1 MIPKHLHIGT
11 ILSFSLSTGL
21 LIGQDSFDSSE
32 IVDLDL
38 MEIKSE
44 YQFNDLEV
52 ELSRSDLN
60 ENLLGIYG
68 SNQLQDL
75 SGLAPNLFT
84 SHSDTRGFGDVISM
98 RGSANS
104 LFFSPPSVA
113 LYVDDVPQGSV
124 ASYPGELLNIGY
136 VSILSGP
143 QSTSFGR
150 NATAGIINIHTRVPG
165 DEQRGALQLEYGS
178 FDSRI
183 ARVLFDGPM
192 SNGAA
197 YSASL
202 GYSAR
207 DGYIDNIVSGKSE
220 DDRESFQG
228 RVNFYMNPSEDT
240 QIRFGVFAE
249 SVNDGATRLSSLWSP
264 DPFEVSSNVEGVTKL
279 DRRQLN
285 FQMKKLMETG
295 LLIATTSYQDWDLDP
310 SLTDLDLS
318 ALDFGFSK
326 VIQDEELWTQEI
338 RFESEP
344 VANGVVWTT
353 GLFFLDSTTNGDAT
367 REFPVPP
374 GDFVPPGFVQT
385 ERTQFETE
393 HTNIAGYLNGD
404 MPITETVVFNM
415 GARIDSNDSS
425 IYRIKEASNNFGFPS
440 PPEPMVNEDQSE
452 TEWSATA
459 GFTVEVNENVDL
471 IARGSI
477 STKPEGYSGY
487 TANPNFLSFDSE
499 HMTSLE
505 AGINFESSDGLVS
518 GSLVAFANDTD
529 DYQFERTVPF
539 STDFVVV
546 NADEVSATGLE
557 GKLVFNPV
565 EGLFFDFQGGFS
577 NAEFDKHFDSL
588 GMDVS
593 GNHVPFIPEYTVRSG
608 IRYESGS
615 GFFGSTSYTAF
626 GKTYYNEQ
634 NDVTFAQS
642 AFGVWDLQL
651 GYRKN
656 NFTISVFG
664 RNLTDE
670 SFYQFINPE
679 IQAGSPGAP
688 ERFGLRIDFIY

>member
-1 MIPKHLHIGT
+1 MRIAL
-11 ILSFSLSTGL
+11 LSSLTFTLTASL
-21 LIGQDSFDSSE
+21 LSGQDAFESSE

-38 MEIKSE
+38 MEITSE

-68 SNQLQDL
+68 ANQLQDL

-84 SHSDTRGFGDVISM
+84 SHSDTRGFGDVVSM

-113 LYVDDVPQGSV
+113 LYIDDVPQGSV

-143 QSTSFGR
+143 QSTRFGR
-150 NATAGIINIHTRVPG
+150 NSPAGIINIHTRVPG

-178 FDSRI
+178 FNSKI

-207 DGYIDNIVSGKSE
+207 DGYIDNIATGSSE
-220 DDRESFQG
+220 DDRESIQG
-228 RVNFYMNPSEDT
+228 RVNFYMTPSDDT
-240 QIRFGVFAE
+240 QIRFGAFVE
-249 SVNDGATRLSSLWSP
+249 TVDDGATRLSSLWSP

-285 FQMKKLMETG
+285 FQLRKLMESG
-295 LLIATTSYQDWDLDP
+295 LLIATTSYQEWDLDP

-318 ALDFGFSK
+318 ALDFGFSQ
-326 VIQDEELWTQEI
+326 VIQQEELWTQEI
-338 RFESEP
+338 RFEAEP
-344 VANGVVWTT
+344 VEKGIRWTT
-353 GLFFLDSTTNGDAT
+353 GLFFLDSTTDGDAT
-367 REFPVPP
+367 RQFPVPP
-374 GDFVPPGFVQT
+374 SDFVPPGFVQT
-385 ERTQFETE
+385 ERTMFEIE

-404 MPITETVVFNM
+404 MPLSDTTVFNM
-415 GARIDSNDSS
+415 GVRFDNNESS
-425 IYRIKEASNNFGFPS
+425 IYRIKEASNNFGFPG

-459 GFTVEVNENVDL
+459 GVTMEVNENVDF
-471 IARGSI
+471 IARGSL

-487 TANPNFLSFDSE
+487 TSNPNFLSFDSQ

-518 GSLVAFANDTD
+518 GSLVAFVNETD

-557 GKLVFNPV
+557 GKLVFNPAQ
-565 EGLFFDFQGGFS
+565 GLFIDFQGGFS
-577 NAEFDKHFDSL
+577 NAEFDQHRDSL
-588 GMDVS
+588 GQDVS
-593 GNHVPFIPEYTVRSG
+593 GNHVPFIPEYTIRSG
-608 IRYESGS
+608 LRYESGS

-626 GKTYYNEQ
+626 GKTFYDEQ
-634 NDVTFAQS
+634 NQNTFAQS
-642 AFGVWDLQL
+642 AFGVWDAQL
-651 GYRKN
+651 GYRQG

-670 SFYQFINPE
+670 EFYQFINPE

-688 ERFGLRIDFIY
+688 QRFGLRIDFIY